1 MKKKLFVVSDV
12 HGHCTLLK
20 EALEKAGITEIAL
33 KSESW
38 NKGLGMV
45 TLTVEIANDGT
56 LTIKCNDPSI
66 LEE

>member
-1 MKKKLFVVSDV
+1 MKIASKDVSAV
-12 HGHCTLLK
+12 SMVK

-38 NKGLGMV
+38 NKGLGMI

-66 LEE
+66 LEAAE